1 MRAGLYVHFP
11 FCLKKCLYCDF
22 NSAAGSGEDAERYV
36 EFLLREMEL
45 RHAALPEAVEAPTLY
60 FGGGTPSLM
69 APEQVGR
76 IIDVAARRFGL
87 AADAE
92 VTLEANPGTVT
103 PERLAG
109 YRAAGVNRL
118 SLGVQSFDERLLQML
133 GRVHTRQE
141 AISAFDEAR
150 RAGFDNLSID
160 LMHSLPGQTLEEWRA
175 ALCRAIELA
184 PEHISAYALSVEE
197 GTPFERLY
205 DEGTLVLPGE
215 EEAARMFEATSEML
229 QNGGYLHYE
238 ISNFSRPGRFSRHNL
253 SYWSRQ
259 SYLGFGSGAHSFWN
273 SGGTGRRW
281 SNAADAA
288 SYRDEVS
295 ASVLPERDRTE
306 LTPDDAVAESF
317 FLGLRVL
324 TGLDLAPLKASFDA
338 ELLAPRLAQV
348 DELLRDGLLVAEGE
362 TIRLADS
369 SVIIANSIFSRFL

>member
-45 RHAALPEAVEAPTLY
+45 RYAALPEAVQAPTLY

-76 IIDVAARRFGL
+76 IIDRAARRFGL
-87 AADAE
+87 AGDAE
-92 VTLEANPGTVT
+92 VTLEANPGTIT

-118 SLGVQSFDERLLQML
+118 SLGIQSFDERLLQML
-133 GRVHTRQE
+133 GRVHTRQQ

-205 DEGTLVLPGE
+205 DEGALVLPGE

-229 QNGGYLHYE
+229 KAAGYLHYE
-238 ISNFSRPGRFSRHNL
+238 ISNFARPGLFSRHNL

-273 SGGTGRRW
+273 PDGIGLRW
-281 SNAADAA
+281 SNAVDAA
-288 SYRDEVS
+288 SYREEVS
-295 ASVLPERDRTE
+295 ASVLPERDRLE
-306 LTPDDAVAESF
+306 LAPDEAVAESF

-324 TGLDLAPLKASFDA
+324 TGLGLAPLKASFDA

-348 DELLRDGLLVAEGE
+348 DELLRDGLLVAQGD

>member
-22 NSAAGSGEDAERYV
+22 NSAAGSGEDAERFV

-45 RHAALPEAVEAPTLY
+45 RYAALPEAVQAPTLY

-69 APEQVGR
+69 APEHVGQ
-76 IIDVAARRFGL
+76 IIDAAARRFGL
-87 AADAE
+87 AGDAE

-133 GRVHTRQE
+133 GRVHTRQQ

-150 RAGFDNLSID
+150 HAGFDNLSID

-205 DEGTLVLPGE
+205 DEGALVLPGE

-229 QNGGYLHYE
+229 KAAGYLHYE
-238 ISNFSRPGRFSRHNL
+238 ISNFARPGLFSRHNL

-273 SGGTGRRW
+273 PDGIGLRW
-281 SNAADAA
+281 SNAVDAA
-288 SYRDEVS
+288 SYREEVS
-295 ASVLPERDRTE
+295 ASVLPERDRLE
-306 LTPDDAVAESF
+306 LAPDDAVAESF

-324 TGLDLAPLKASFDA
+324 TGLGLAPLKASFDA

-348 DELLRDGLLVAEGE
+348 DELLRDGLLVAEGD